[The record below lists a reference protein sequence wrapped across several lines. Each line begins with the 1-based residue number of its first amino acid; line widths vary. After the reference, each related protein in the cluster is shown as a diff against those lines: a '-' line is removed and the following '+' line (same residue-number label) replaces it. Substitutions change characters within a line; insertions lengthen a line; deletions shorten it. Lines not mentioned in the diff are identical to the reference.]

1 MTGEGGRH
9 PAEVGSGAAP
19 CTLVTS
25 WHDQRMRQGYVY
37 ILASKRNGTLYTG
50 VTSDLPRR
58 LYEHQNSLTPGF
70 TSRYG
75 VKTLVWFEIHDLVVD
90 AIRREKTI
98 KKWPRAWKL
107 NLIESVNPEWDDI
120 SPWLL

>member
-1 MTGEGGRH
+1 
-9 PAEVGSGAAP
+9 
-19 CTLVTS
+19 
-25 WHDQRMRQGYVY
+25 MRQGYVY

-58 LYEHQNSLTPGF
+58 LYEHQNELVPGF

-75 VKTLVWFEIHDLVVD
+75 VKTLVWFEIYDLVVD

-107 NLIESVNPEWDDI
+107 YLVESVNPQWEDI
-120 SPWLL
+120 SAWLL